1 MNHITIPGIRTAPVH
16 PRLKLLVLGISAALL
31 QWAAPAVH
39 ADSAVGVD
47 MANGNVLNPP
57 GRSAVPRPLSTE
69 GMDTVR
75 RSPSGQLYGIP
86 YDLTEE
92 VSTTEGGWEYTG
104 GVEAG
109 LLGGD
114 ASTKNGLFRKYKDLE
129 NGPYLNYFEVE
140 ANDSKNA
147 RYMSALGGGTGQSD
161 QFYGFQYGRY
171 NDWKV
176 KLFYSETLHVFTDT
190 YKQFYN
196 GTGTGN
202 LTLPGGLRPMGGAVA
217 ITSGSPTIGT
227 GDCTQAAP
235 CWKYTGANGIAKTYS
250 NLTAAAGINWTAN
263 ATKTAD
269 IAGAP
274 VSVNSIAGSINTY
287 LNNVDANTELSLV
300 RQKAGASGE
309 IKFTDNWKGYASYT
323 QEQRKGARPFGMN
336 ENNYTAEIPEPI
348 DYVSHDFLTG
358 VSYADSL
365 TQANLR
371 ASASLFH
378 NNINTLTVD
387 QPWLA
392 AATPFGAAQ
401 TTTFDLYPDNQAFNL
416 KGEFARSLPDF
427 YRGRFTAVAAF
438 GSSTQDD
445 KLLMPV
451 SAAESA
457 QIRAGLLNPA
467 TSVVPNIN
475 NPGYSANTLDLKNW
489 DGTNG
494 LPLSQSSG
502 KQRIDTQLLN
512 ATLSVKPTDDL
523 TVKGDLRQYATLN
536 QGGYIAYN
544 PLTGQFGRG
553 FRNSTSFDLVVGS
566 SGAPGAIGVPCYVQ
580 PGFPAPQGTCI
591 FNGNAGAVAQVGGNG
606 TASTNNPANIPVFSP
621 ARSTTQTN
629 YVLSGDYDLGR
640 TSSINGALERED
652 FHRTFRE
659 RENTWEDKVK
669 LGYVNRGY
677 EQATLRMSYE
687 DGRRRGSE
695 YEFWP
700 IGDFGTGLPG
710 LNWDTIVSKYLANTA
725 GNGWTGVNVNPTAT
739 APAFNSMA
747 GYLARYAYESRKF
760 DQADRDQQ
768 IFNARLN
775 ILATD
780 DIDLGVSL
788 QNKDIVYPNSGYG
801 LGKDKLMSLNLEAS
815 YQPSNDKQFYGYY
828 SSQEGSRSM
837 RANAGTSTTIT
848 NNTFAANTCTF
859 PSGVTTAQATAI
871 CAQQV
876 WLAAAAWNMDSLDKS
891 DLIGV
896 GFQTTLGGNLRLGV
910 DYTYSSSTSSVTYGY
925 GANVLTA
932 AQITAAQANTFS
944 DMTLIQNTLT
954 LNLLIPIQKK
964 ASARVMYRH
973 ESGSIKDWHYTGMP
987 LGASAAEGNATLML
1001 DAGPQDYHTNVIGVM
1016 FQFLL

>member
-1 MNHITIPGIRTAPVH
+1 MNHITIPGIRTTAVH
-16 PRLKLLVLGISAALL
+16 PRLKLLVLGIGAALL
-31 QWAAPAVH
+31 QWAAPSVY

-57 GRSAVPRPLSTE
+57 GRSAVPRPLSAE
-69 GMDTVR
+69 GLDTVR

-86 YDLTEE
+86 YDVTDE
-92 VSTTEGGWEYTG
+92 VSTTQGGWEYTG

-114 ASTKNGLFRKYKDLE
+114 ASAKNSLYRKYKDLE

-140 ANDSKNA
+140 ANDSKTA

-176 KLFYSETLHVFTDT
+176 KLFYSETLHVFTDN
-190 YKQFYN
+190 YKQLYN
-196 GTGTGN
+196 GTGSGN
-202 LTLPGGLRPMGGAVA
+202 LTLPAGLKPMGGATP
-217 ITSGSPTIGT
+217 ITSGTFNSGALNYIGAT
-227 GDCTQAAP
+227 STCSTTAP
-235 CWKYTGANGIAKTYS
+235 CWRYTGADGIAKTYS
-250 NLTAAAGINWTAN
+250 NATAAAGINWTAS
-263 ATKTAD
+263 ATNG
-269 IAGAP
+269 GAA
-274 VSVNSIAGSINTY
+274 VSPNSIAGSINNY
-287 LNNVDANTELSLV
+287 LNSNGVEANTELSLV

-348 DYVSHDFLTG
+348 DYVSHDFLAG

-378 NNINTLTVD
+378 NNINTLTVE
-387 QPWLA
+387 QPWLSA
-392 AATPFGAAQ
+392 VTGVGAAQ
-401 TTTFDLYPDNQAFNL
+401 TTTFDLYPDNQAYNI

-427 YRGRFTAVAAF
+427 YRGRFTAVAAI
-438 GSSTQDD
+438 GSSLQDD

-457 QIRAGLLNPA
+457 QIRAGIGG
-467 TSVVPNIN
+467 SIVRGIN
-475 NPGYSANTLDLKNW
+475 NPGYATNTLDLSNW

-523 TVKGDLRQYATLN
+523 TVKGDLRQFATMN

-553 FRNSTSFDLVVGS
+553 FRNSTSFDMVVGNS
-566 SGAPGAIGVPCYVQ
+566 DTTGTVFRGSPCYVL
-580 PGFPAPQGTCI
+580 PGYPVVPGCI
-591 FNGNAGAVAQVGGNG
+591 FNGNAGAVTQGTG

-621 ARSTTQTN
+621 ARNTTQTN

-700 IGDFGTGLPG
+700 IDDFGTGLPG
-710 LNWDTIVSKYLANTA
+710 LDWNTIVAQYQKTA
-725 GNGWTGVNVNPTAT
+725 AAAPGWTVS
-739 APAFNSMA
+739 PANIA
-747 GYLARYAYESRKF
+747 GYLARYAYESRKY

-801 LGKDKLMSLNLEAS
+801 LGKDRLSSINLEAN

-828 SSQEGSRSM
+828 SAQEGSKSM
-837 RANAGTSTTIT
+837 KANAGTSNAFA
-848 NNTFAANTCTF
+848 NNTCIPT
-859 PSGVTTAQATAI
+859 GVGLTTAQMEI
-871 CAQQV
+871 QCAQQV
-876 WLAAAAWNMDSLDKS
+876 WLAASAWNMDSVDKS

-925 GANVLTA
+925 GANVLSA

-964 ASARVMYRH
+964 ATARVMYRH
-973 ESGSIKDWHYTGMP
+973 ESGSVKDWHYTGTP

-1001 DAGPQDYHTNVIGVM
+1001 DAGPQDYHTNVFGVM
-1016 FQFLL
+1016 LQFLL

>member
-1 MNHITIPGIRTAPVH
+1 MNHITIPAIRTAPVH

-31 QWAAPAVH
+31 QWAALSVH

-57 GRSAVPRPLSTE
+57 GRSAVPRPLSSD

-86 YDLTEE
+86 YDLTDE
-92 VSTTEGGWEYTG
+92 VTTTEDGWEYTG

-109 LLGGD
+109 YLGGD
-114 ASTKNGLFRKYKDLE
+114 TSTKNALYRKYKDLE

-140 ANDSKNA
+140 ANDSKTA

-190 YKQFYN
+190 YKSLYN
-196 GTGTGN
+196 GTGSGN
-202 LTLPGGLRPMGGAVA
+202 LTLPVGLKPMGGATP
-217 ITSGSPTIGT
+217 ITSNNPTIGT
-227 GDCTQAAP
+227 GGCTPAAP
-235 CWKYTGANGIAKTYS
+235 CWKYTGADGITKIYS
-250 NLTAAAGINWTAN
+250 NATAAAGINWTAN

-269 IAGAP
+269 IPGAP
-274 VSVNSIAGSINTY
+274 VSVNSIAGNINTY
-287 LNNVDANTELSLV
+287 LNANGVEANTELSLV

-358 VSYADSL
+358 ISYADSL

-371 ASASLFH
+371 ASASVFH

-392 AATPFGAAQ
+392 AATGVGAAQ

-457 QIRAGLLNPA
+457 QIRAGMG
-467 TSVVPNIN
+467 SSIVQGIN
-475 NPGYSANTLDLKNW
+475 NPGYATNTLDLANW

-512 ATLSVKPTDDL
+512 ATLSVKPSDDL
-523 TVKGDLRQYATLN
+523 TVKGDLRQYATMN
-536 QGGYIAYN
+536 QGGYTAYN
-544 PLTGQFGRG
+544 PLTAQFGRG
-553 FRNSTSFDLVVGS
+553 FRNSTSFDLVVGN
-566 SGAPGAIGVPCYVQ
+566 GGNLGAIGQPCYVE
-580 PGFPAPQGTCI
+580 PGYPPPTVSGCL
-591 FNGNAGAVAQVGGNG
+591 FNGNAGVTGQ
-606 TASTNNPANIPVFSP
+606 STNNPANIPVRSP
-621 ARSTTQTN
+621 ARNTTQTN
-629 YVLSGDYDLGR
+629 YVLTGDYDLGK
-640 TSSINGALERED
+640 SSSVNGSLERED

-700 IGDFGTGLPG
+700 IDDFGTRLPG
-710 LNWDTIVSKYLANTA
+710 LDWNTIVSKYLVNTT
-725 GNGWTGVNVNPTAT
+725 GNGWTGVNKNPVPT
-739 APAFNSMA
+739 APATANSLA
-747 GYLARYAYESRKF
+747 GYLARYAYESRKY

-788 QNKDIVYPNSGYG
+788 QNKDITYPNSGYG
-801 LGKDKLMSLNLEAS
+801 LGKDRLSSVNLEAS
-815 YQPSNDKQFYGYY
+815 YQPSIDKQFYGYY
-828 SSQEGSRSM
+828 STQEGSKSM
-837 RANAGTSTTIT
+837 KANAGTNAAGA
-848 NNTFAANTCTF
+848 NNACSFASGANL
-859 PSGVTTAQATAI
+859 TTAQAITQ

-891 DLIGV
+891 DLIGL

-964 ASARVMYRH
+964 SSARVMYRH
-973 ESGSIKDWHYTGMP
+973 ESGSVKDWHYTGMP